1 MTTTKLFS
9 SRLIVAVAA
18 LIGACDPLQF
28 LRDTAHAQAAPPEFA
43 VTVAAPISKRIKT
56 WDEYSGRFEAVA
68 RVELRPRVSGFI
80 EQVNFKEGSMVKEG
94 DLLFTLDKRP
104 FEIAVE
110 AAKAE
115 IARAQAQVEFAQ
127 ADVAR
132 AGPLAESKVMSE
144 QVYEQRKSSLGVA
157 QAQVMSANAQL
168 KQAELNLEWAEV
180 RAPISGRIS
189 DKKIDVGNLV
199 VGGQVNA
206 TLMATIVSLDPIHF
220 IFDASEADYM
230 RYARLNLSGQR
241 ASSRDV
247 ANPVRVKLADED
259 DFVHAGK
266 MDFVDNAFNERSGT
280 LRGRAIFDNKDGLLT
295 PGIFARIALYG
306 GDVDAF
312 LIPDTAIVS
321 DQARKI
327 VYTVGAD
334 HVIAAAS
341 VTLGPMYEGLRV
353 IKTGLKADILVVI
366 GGVANPA
373 VRPGTKVAPTVG
385 TIKLTEKTAEK

>member
-1 MTTTKLFS
+1 
-9 SRLIVAVAA
+9 
-18 LIGACDPLQF
+18 
-28 LRDTAHAQAAPPEFA
+28 
-43 VTVAAPISKRIKT
+43 
-56 WDEYSGRFEAVA
+56 
-68 RVELRPRVSGFI
+68 
-80 EQVNFKEGSMVKEG
+80 
-94 DLLFTLDKRP
+94 
-104 FEIAVE
+104 
-110 AAKAE
+110 
-115 IARAQAQVEFAQ
+115 
-127 ADVAR
+127 
-132 AGPLAESKVMSE
+132 MSE
-144 QVYEQRKSSLGVA
+144 QVYEQRRSRLGVA

-168 KQAELNLEWAEV
+168 KSAELNLEWAEV

-220 IFDASEADYM
+220 IFDASEVDYM
-230 RYARLNLSGQR
+230 RYTRLNLSGQR